1 MDATERWSA
10 EAVVWQ
16 GSVGELALHT
26 NNLLVLRGPKAVHKP
41 LPGASLTWSELQGV
55 LESRLNNILRKKR
68 EDC

>member
-10 EAVVWQ
+10 EAMVWQ

-41 LPGASLTWSELQGV
+41 LPGAGQSFWV
-55 LESRLNNILRKKR
+55 CLNQDWTTGRRGAN
-68 EDC
+68 C

>member
-16 GSVGELALHT
+16 GSVGVLALHT

-41 LPGASLTWSELQGV
+41 LPGASLTRFRALGWASIKTGL
-55 LESRLNNILRKKR
+55 
-68 EDC
+68 